1 MALFEATGNKSKYL
15 NLMDQALSS
24 IPTAS
29 VEAERA
35 FSAIGLFITKLR
47 SRLNE
52 NSVESLMVVKAFFK
66 SESN

>member
-1 MALFEATGNKSKYL
+1 MTLFEATGNKSKYL
-15 NLMDQALSS
+15 NLVDKALCS
-24 IPTAS
+24 IPATS

-52 NSVESLMVVKAFFK
+52 NSVESLMVLKEFFK